1 MRSGYLTEIKNLFL
15 VNKFFKS
22 GDYDEVMIMG
32 HFGEVAYG
40 VFKSFFAFSPIILAA
55 GTRLPFENAKF
66 KMAIRNGIL

>member
-22 GDYDEVMIMG
+22 GDYDDN
-32 HFGEVAYG
+32 GEVAYG